1 MHVVKENQLLGVKPH
16 RRVDFHLLSLVEGCS
31 QGVALPCLGIV
42 QLENGAVD
50 GGLSLLGR
58 LHVVV
63 GPIGGREEW
72 REEFDK

>member
-1 MHVVKENQLLGVKPH
+1 MHVGKENQLLGVEPH
-16 RRVDFHLLSLVEGCS
+16 GRVDFHLLSLGEGCG
-31 QGVALPCLGIV
+31 QGMALPRLGIA

-63 GPIGGREEW
+63 GPIDRQEEW
-72 REEFDK
+72 SEEFVR